1 MMIMNAAELL
11 DIIQTDPAER
21 LVCTYGEGDAAA
33 WHLVIRRHEVS
44 AALVNDLLQ
53 SPAGP
58 EQPQLVPVGD
68 GLLPGTSQTYRF
80 FVTSQE
86 TPAPNVASKRKRGR
100 PRNPNALDSAERK
113 ARSRDKQ
120 GREDIYRR
128 LLIAVMADKIP
139 AENLRQLEA
148 HRTFGPLIREART
161 LAKAA
166 ALAATNL
173 DG

>member
-1 MMIMNAAELL
+1 MMIVDASTLL
-11 DIIQTDPAER
+11 EIVQTDPAER

-33 WHLVIRRHEVS
+33 WHLVIRRHAVS
-44 AALVNDLLQ
+44 TTLVNDLLQ
-53 SPAGP
+53 PTTGP
-58 EQPQLVPVGD
+58 ERPQLVPVGD
-68 GLLPGTSQTYRF
+68 GLLPGTSQTYQF
-80 FVTSQE
+80 SVTS
-86 TPAPNVASKRKRGR
+86 PKLPDPNAASKRKRGR
-100 PRNPNALDSAERK
+100 PRNPNALDAAERK

-128 LLIAVMADKIP
+128 LLIAVMADTIP
-139 AENLRQLEA
+139 AGKLRQLEA

-166 ALAATNL
+166 ALAITDL